1 MATTAGRQVG
11 GVNDDFDPAVV
22 TDLDVR
28 ELVAHGHE
36 PLPVILELADAL
48 EPGHVLHIRSPFQ
61 PTPLYGVLG
70 ARGFEHRF
78 ARFADDDWSSW
89 FWRAEHPP
97 RRAPAVVPSREP
109 PPEGVTDLRWLAAPE
124 PLLWIL
130 RWVSAPTAP
139 ALRVMLPFFPA
150 PLPILVDE
158 AGWNVRVE
166 AEREDGVVVAI
177 EKRET

>member
-1 MATTAGRQVG
+1 MS
-11 GVNDDFDPAVV
+11 DDFDPALV

-28 ELVAHGHE
+28 ELVLRGQE

-48 EPGHVLHIRSPFQ
+48 EPGRVLHIRSPFQ

-70 ARGFEHRF
+70 SRGFDHKF

-89 FWRAEHPP
+89 FWRADHPP
-97 RRAPAVVPSREP
+97 RPAPEIVSPHQP
-109 PPEGVTDLRWLAAPE
+109 PPDGVTDLRWLAAPE

-130 RWVSAPTAP
+130 KWTSAPSAP

-150 PLPILVDE
+150 PLPLLLDDS
-158 AGWNVRVE
+158 GWGVRLE
-166 AEREDGVVVAI
+166 SEREDGVVVVI
-177 EKRET
+177 ERRDR